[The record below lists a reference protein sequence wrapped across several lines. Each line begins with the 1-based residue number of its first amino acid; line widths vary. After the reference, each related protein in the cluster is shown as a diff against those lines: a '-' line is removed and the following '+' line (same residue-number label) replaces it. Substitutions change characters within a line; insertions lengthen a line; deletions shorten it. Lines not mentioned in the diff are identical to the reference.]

1 MDWRSLNALLKVQ
14 FPLTVSNEK
23 ATYDI
28 GLGSVERGNNRE
40 NSYEVY
46 SHEWTDLTD
55 RSGNYGVTVLNDSKY
70 GWDKPDD
77 TPVAP
82 LLSETWRRIC
92 LSGPSGSGI
101 S

>member
-77 TPVAP
+77 NTIR
-82 LLSETWRRIC
+82 L
-92 LSGPSGSGI
+92 
-101 S
+101 